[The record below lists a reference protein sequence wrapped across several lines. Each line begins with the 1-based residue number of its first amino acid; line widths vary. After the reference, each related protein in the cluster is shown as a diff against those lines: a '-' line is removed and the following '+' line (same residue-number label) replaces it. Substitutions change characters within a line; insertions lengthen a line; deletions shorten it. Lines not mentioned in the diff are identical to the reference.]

1 MLRSISIRA
10 TLVRLSLAFLL
21 GLVGLCQTFP
31 CSAQT
36 GDAKAAPKKTITLN
50 TLSMEVNAL
59 QALGQFQLD
68 KGQLERIQKFGEESA
83 QKERTRQPAKA
94 SKEYRDK
101 MVALRKALQ
110 DAKDGDLIEK
120 LNDEVDALH
129 EKEKPTLDDRVDITD
144 AARKRATEAYRLLK
158 PGQIAAYLGRIAE
171 SVADPLDRLLDATED
186 VREMKDDEWKAQGN
200 EIADD
205 ISRIA
210 VGLDAVR
217 SKRVSEQVSA
227 FLARARGLS
236 KVEFQKQQGELEK
249 AARKIVG
256 DIPAEV
262 LLRNQVELDLATLI
276 SNPRLPQASRAMIKL
291 FSEPNSQTSK
301 K

>member
-1 MLRSISIRA
+1 MLRSISNRA
-10 TLVRLSLAFLL
+10 RLLRFSLAFVL

-31 CSAQT
+31 CSAQP
-36 GDAKAAPKKTITLN
+36 GDAKAAPKTITLN

-59 QALGQFQLD
+59 QALSQFQLD
-68 KGQLERIQKFGEESA
+68 KVQLERFQKFGEESA
-83 QKERTRQPAKA
+83 QKERTRKPAKA

-110 DAKDGDLIEK
+110 DAKDGDLIQK
-120 LNDEVDALH
+120 LNEEVDVLH
-129 EKEKPTLDDRVDITD
+129 EKEKPTVDDRVDITE
-144 AARKRATEAYRLLK
+144 AARKHAVEAYRLLK
-158 PGQIAAYLGRIAE
+158 PGQVAAYLGRIAE
-171 SVADPLDRLLDATED
+171 NIADPVDRLLDAMED
-186 VREMKDDEWKAQGN
+186 VREMKDDEWKAQGK

-210 VGLDAVR
+210 AGLDAVK

-236 KVEFQKQQGELEK
+236 KVEFQKQQGDLEK
-249 AARKIVG
+249 AASKIVG

-262 LLRNQVELDLATLI
+262 LLKNQVELDLATLI
-276 SNPRLPQASRAMIKL
+276 SNPRLPQASRAMLKVV
-291 FSEPNSQTSK
+291 SDTKTQTSK

>member
-1 MLRSISIRA
+1 MLRSISNRA
-10 TLVRLSLAFLL
+10 TLVRLSFAFVLA
-21 GLVGLCQTFP
+21 LVGLCQTFP
-31 CSAQT
+31 CAAQT
-36 GDAKAAPKKTITLN
+36 GDTKAAPKTITLN

-59 QALGQFQLD
+59 QALSQFQLD
-68 KGQLERIQKFGEESA
+68 KDQLERLQKFGEEAA

-101 MVALRKALQ
+101 LVALRKALQ
-110 DAKDGDLIEK
+110 DAKDGDLIQK
-120 LNDEVDALH
+120 LNEEVNTLH
-129 EKEKPTLDDRVDITD
+129 EKEKPTLDDRVDITE
-144 AARKRATEAYRLLK
+144 AARKRAAEAYRLLK
-158 PGQIAAYLGRIAE
+158 PGQVAAYLGRIAE
-171 SVADPLDRLLDATED
+171 NVADPLDHLLDAMKD
-186 VREMKDDEWKAQGN
+186 VREMKDDEWKAQGS

-210 VGLDAVR
+210 VGLDAVKA
-217 SKRVSEQVSA
+217 KRVSEQVSA
-227 FLARARGLS
+227 LLARARGLS

-291 FSEPNSQTSK
+291 FSEPQTSK